1 MVKPG
6 APEKDGQGRMPIAA
20 ERSEKQKVTRHQFE
34 KAVQRRHHQLAN
46 AYKWEMKMLKSIGKT
61 LLGAVFVGGLLIPH
75 AFAETSLNALFMA
88 QAAYS
93 EADVRAMTEA
103 FTKANP
109 DIKVNLEFVPYEG
122 LHDKTVLAQ
131 GSGGGYDV
139 VLFDVIWPAEYATN
153 KVLVDV
159 SPKITDDMK
168 KGVLP
173 GAWTTVQYDGK
184 YYGMPWILD
193 TKYLFYNKEIL
204 EKAGIKTPPKTWDE
218 LSEQA
223 KIIQDKGLLKTPIA
237 WSWSQAEAVI
247 CDYAMLVSAYG
258 GDFLKDGKPDF
269 QNGGGLDAL
278 KYMVASYKSG
288 LTNPNSKEFLEED
301 VRKVFEN
308 GDAAFALNWTYM
320 YNMANDPKDS
330 KVAGKV
336 GVVPAPGIAGKSEV
350 SAVNGSMG
358 LGVTAVSKH
367 PDEAWKYIEFMTS
380 QATQNQYAKLSLPI
394 WASSYDD
401 PAVTKGQEELIATA
415 KVGLA
420 AMYPRPTT
428 PKYQEMSTALQQAIQ
443 ESLLGSASPEDALK
457 TAAENSGL

>member
-1 MVKPG
+1 MRKCQKL
-6 APEKDGQGRMPIAA
+6 EAA
-20 ERSEKQKVTRHQFE
+20 
-34 KAVQRRHHQLAN
+34 
-46 AYKWEMKMLKSIGKT
+46 MLKSFNKT
-61 LLGAVFVGGLLIPH
+61 LLGAALIGASLAPH
-75 AFAETSLNALFMA
+75 AFAETTLNALFMA

-93 EADVRAMTEA
+93 EADVRAMTDA
-103 FTKANP
+103 FAKANP

-159 SPKITDDMK
+159 SSRVTDEMK

-173 GAWTTVQYDGK
+173 GAWTTVQYDSK

-204 EKAGIKTPPKTWDE
+204 EKAGIKAPPKTWDE
-218 LSEQA
+218 LTEQA
-223 KIIQDKGLLKTPIA
+223 KTIKDKGLLATPIA
-237 WSWSQAEAVI
+237 WSWSQAEAAI
-247 CDYAMLVSAYG
+247 CDYTTLVSAYG
-258 GDFLKDGKPDF
+258 GDFLKDGKPAF
-269 QNGGGLDAL
+269 QTGGGLDAL
-278 KYMVASYKSG
+278 KYMVSSYSSG

-336 GVVPAPGIAGKSEV
+336 GVVPAPGVAGKSEA

-358 LGVTAVSKH
+358 LGITSASKH
-367 PDEAWKYIEFMTS
+367 PDEAWKYITFMTS
-380 QATQNQYAKLSLPI
+380 QATQNAYAKLSLPI
-394 WASSYDD
+394 WASSYED
-401 PAVTKGQEELIATA
+401 PAVTKGQEELISAA
-415 KVGLA
+415 KIGLA

-428 PKYQEMSTALQQAIQ
+428 PKYQELSTALQQAIQ
-443 ESLLGSASPEDALK
+443 ESLLGQSSPEDALK
-457 TAAENSGL
+457 SAADNSGL

>member
-1 MVKPG
+1 
-6 APEKDGQGRMPIAA
+6 
-20 ERSEKQKVTRHQFE
+20 
-34 KAVQRRHHQLAN
+34 
-46 AYKWEMKMLKSIGKT
+46 MLKSFNKT
-61 LLGAVFVGGLLIPH
+61 LLGAALIGAFLAPH
-75 AFAETSLNALFMA
+75 AFAETTLNALFMA

-93 EADVRAMTEA
+93 EADVRAMTDA
-103 FTKANP
+103 FAKANP

-159 SPKITDDMK
+159 SSRVTDEMK

-173 GAWTTVQYDGK
+173 GAWTTVQYDSK

-218 LSEQA
+218 LTEQA
-223 KIIQDKGLLKTPIA
+223 KTIKDKGLLATPIA
-237 WSWSQAEAVI
+237 WSWSQAEAAI
-247 CDYAMLVSAYG
+247 CDYTTLVSAYG
-258 GDFLKDGKPDF
+258 GDFLKDGKPAF
-269 QNGGGLDAL
+269 QTGGGLDAL
-278 KYMVASYKSG
+278 KYMVSSYSSG

-320 YNMANDPKDS
+320 YNMANNPKDS

-336 GVVPAPGIAGKSEV
+336 GVVPAPGVAGKSEA

-358 LGVTAVSKH
+358 LGITSASKH
-367 PDEAWKYIEFMTS
+367 PDEAWKYITFMTS
-380 QATQNQYAKLSLPI
+380 QATQTAYAKLSLPI
-394 WASSYDD
+394 WASSYED
-401 PAVTKGQEELIATA
+401 PDVTKGQEELISAA
-415 KVGLA
+415 KIGLA

-428 PKYQEMSTALQQAIQ
+428 PKYQELSTALQQAIQ
-443 ESLLGSASPEDALK
+443 ESLLGQSSPEDALK
-457 TAAENSGL
+457 SAADNSGL

>member
-1 MVKPG
+1 MATASRHWKCVNVKKLEAG
-6 APEKDGQGRMPIAA
+6 
-20 ERSEKQKVTRHQFE
+20 
-34 KAVQRRHHQLAN
+34 
-46 AYKWEMKMLKSIGKT
+46 MLKSINKT
-61 LLGAVFVGGLLIPH
+61 LLGAALIGASFAPH
-75 AFAETSLNALFMA
+75 AFAETTLNALFMA

-93 EADVRAMTEA
+93 EADVRAMTDT
-103 FTKANP
+103 FSKANP

-159 SPKITDDMK
+159 SGKVTDDMK

-173 GAWTTVQYDGK
+173 GAWTTVQYDSK

-223 KIIQDKGLLKTPIA
+223 KIIKDKGLLATPIA
-237 WSWSQAEAVI
+237 WSWSQAEAAI
-247 CDYAMLVSAYG
+247 CDYTTLVSAYG
-258 GDFLKDGKPDF
+258 GDFLKDGKPAF
-269 QNGGGLDAL
+269 QSGGGLDAL
-278 KYMVASYKSG
+278 KYMVSSYSSG

-336 GVVPAPGIAGKSEV
+336 GVVPAPGVAGKSEA

-358 LGVTAVSKH
+358 LGITSASKH
-367 PDEAWKYIEFMTS
+367 QDEAWKYITFMTS

-394 WASSYDD
+394 WASSYTD
-401 PAVTKGQEELIATA
+401 PAVTKGQEELIAAA
-415 KVGLA
+415 KIGLA

-428 PKYQEMSTALQQAIQ
+428 PKYQELSTALQQAIQ
-443 ESLLGSASPEDALK
+443 ESLLGQSSPEDALK
-457 TAAENSGL
+457 SAADNSGL

>member
-1 MVKPG
+1 MFKSVQTALLG
-6 APEKDGQGRMPIAA
+6 A
-20 ERSEKQKVTRHQFE
+20 
-34 KAVQRRHHQLAN
+34 
-46 AYKWEMKMLKSIGKT
+46 T
-61 LLGAVFVGGLLIPH
+61 LLGAALSSPAH
-75 AFAETSLNALFMA
+75 AETKINALFMA

-109 DIKVNLEFVPYEG
+109 DVTVNLEFVPYEG

-153 KVLVDV
+153 KVLTDV
-159 SPKITDDMK
+159 TDKITPEMK
-168 KGVLP
+168 SGVLP
-173 GAWTTVQYDGK
+173 GAWTTVEYDSK
-184 YYGMPWILD
+184 RYGMPWILD

-204 EKAGIKTPPKTWDE
+204 EKAGIKNPPKTWAE
-218 LSEQA
+218 LTEQA
-223 KIIQDKGLLKTPIA
+223 KTIKDKGLLATPIA
-237 WSWSQAEAVI
+237 WSWSQAEAAI
-247 CDYAMLVSAYG
+247 CDYTTLVSAYG
-258 GDFLKDGKPDF
+258 GSFLKDGKPVF
-269 QNGGGLDAL
+269 QTGGGLDAL
-278 KYMVASYKSG
+278 NYMVDSYKSG

-301 VRKVFEN
+301 VRRVFQN
-308 GDAAFALNWTYM
+308 GEAAFALNWTYM

-336 GVVPAPGIAGKSEV
+336 GVVPAPGVEGKSTV

-358 LGVTAVSKH
+358 LGITSTSKH
-367 PDEAWKYIEFMTS
+367 PDEAWKYIAFMTS

-401 PAVTKGQEELIATA
+401 PAVSKNQEELIAAA
-415 KVGLA
+415 KVSLA

-428 PKYQEMSTALQQAIQ
+428 PKYQELSTGLQQAIQ
-443 ESLLGSASPEDALK
+443 EALLGRAAPEDALK
-457 TAAENSGL
+457 TAVENSGL

>member
-1 MVKPG
+1 
-6 APEKDGQGRMPIAA
+6 
-20 ERSEKQKVTRHQFE
+20 
-34 KAVQRRHHQLAN
+34 
-46 AYKWEMKMLKSIGKT
+46 MLKSISRL
-61 LLGAVFVGGLLIPH
+61 LLGAALAGWVFVPQ
-75 AFAETSLNALFMA
+75 AFAETTINGLYMA

-93 EADVRAMTEA
+93 EADVRAMTED

-153 KVLVDV
+153 NVLVDV
-159 SPKITDDMK
+159 SSRVTDDMK

-173 GAWTTVQYDGK
+173 GAWSTVEYEGK
-184 YYGMPWILD
+184 YFGLPWILD
-193 TKYLFYNKEIL
+193 TKYLFYNKDIL
-204 EKAGIKTPPKTWDE
+204 AKAGIANPPKTWEE
-218 LSEQA
+218 LAEQA
-223 KIIQDKGLLKTPIA
+223 KIIKDKGLLATPIA
-237 WSWSQAEAVI
+237 WSWAQAEAVI
-247 CDYAMLVSAYG
+247 CDYTTLVSAYG

-269 QNGGGLDAL
+269 QQGGGLDAL
-278 KYMVASYKSG
+278 KYMVTSYSSG

-301 VRKVFEN
+301 VRKVFQN
-308 GDAAFALNWTYM
+308 GEAAFALNWTYM
-320 YNMANDPKDS
+320 YNLANDPKES
-330 KVAGKV
+330 KVAGHV

-358 LGVTAVSKH
+358 LGITATSQH
-367 PDEAWKYIEFMTS
+367 QDEAWKYIEFMTS
-380 QATQNQYAKLSLPI
+380 QANQNKYAKLSLPI

-415 KVGLA
+415 KLGLA

-428 PKYQEMSTALQQAIQ
+428 PKYQELSVALQQAIQ
-443 ESLLGSASPEDALK
+443 ESLLGQSSPEDALK
-457 TAAENSGL
+457 SAAQNSGL